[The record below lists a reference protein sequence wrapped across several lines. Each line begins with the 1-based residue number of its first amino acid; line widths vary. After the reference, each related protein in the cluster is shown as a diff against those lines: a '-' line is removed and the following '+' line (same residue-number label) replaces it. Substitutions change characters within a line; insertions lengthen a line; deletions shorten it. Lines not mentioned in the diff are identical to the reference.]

1 MNRSL
6 SRTAANSAMRPLVA
20 SSILAIRS
28 SSLASFPPADP
39 LSSRRPS
46 HVFSNPRTTIPE
58 TATRIASARIN
69 RGSKG
74 IISQRWM
81 GATLFQV
88 ARRRILA
95 GVKPLIRQGD
105 RMAKQVTG
113 GKLYLIGGH
122 QLTLA
127 GPATEEFKQVLNA
140 RTDEVNT
147 VVIVPGNE
155 LMVHWSQIAALQI
168 FSAGK

>member
-1 MNRSL
+1 
-6 SRTAANSAMRPLVA
+6 
-20 SSILAIRS
+20 
-28 SSLASFPPADP
+28 
-39 LSSRRPS
+39 
-46 HVFSNPRTTIPE
+46 
-58 TATRIASARIN
+58 
-69 RGSKG
+69 
-74 IISQRWM
+74 M
-81 GATLFQV
+81 GVTLFQP
-88 ARRRILA
+88 A
-95 GVKPLIRQGD
+95 GEQFLLRPRPSIRQGAW
-105 RMAKQVTG
+105 MAKQITG

-127 GPATEEFKQVLNA
+127 GPATEEFKQVLQA